1 MVAAAGVTP
10 GHRGRA
16 AARATAWTQATAAS
30 AAAAAA
36 LALFAPLVNNLLG
49 GLLGA
54 LAGWGTGAGAVGGR
68 GAAAAAAVA
77 DTPTL
82 AARGSD
88 LLGLGLIL
96 VGGLLGGFALHQAAA
111 LPVEET
117 PEEEDGAEGRVR
129 CSCWAWIWVPAS
141 QPDTTQIRVV
151 RA

>member
-16 AARATAWTQATAAS
+16 TAGATAWTQAAAAS
-30 AAAAAA
+30 AAAATA

-54 LAGWGTGAGAVGGR
+54 FAGWGTGAGAVGGR
-68 GAAAAAAVA
+68 GAAAAVA

-117 PEEEDGAEGRVR
+117 PNEEDGAEGRVL
-129 CSCWAWIWVPAS
+129 CSCWPWI
-141 QPDTTQIRVV
+141 
-151 RA
+151 